1 MDAEMPPDVPACST
15 ESLQLGA
22 ALEDR
27 VAHLWWQLLRS
38 AGGDLSRTA
47 AAVLAALRQ
56 EGPLRVTDLATRES
70 VAQPTMTVLVNRLE
84 REGLVGRTPDP
95 ADGRATL
102 VAVTPSGLERLEER
116 ARRRA
121 EWLGQR
127 LEALEPEHR
136 RALREALAAL
146 DELIDPESRR

>member
-1 MDAEMPPDVPACST
+1 MPTHAPACSA
-15 ESLQLGA
+15 ESLELGA

-27 VAHLWWQLLRS
+27 VAYLWWQLLRS

-47 AAVLAALRQ
+47 AAVVAALRE
-56 EGPLRVTDLATRES
+56 EGPLRVTDLAARES
-70 VAQPTMTVLVNRLE
+70 VAQPTMTVLINRLE
-84 REGLVGRTPDP
+84 REGLVARTPDP

-102 VAVTPSGLERLEER
+102 VAVTPAGLERLEER

-121 EWLGQR
+121 EWLGKR
-127 LEALEPEHR
+127 LEALDPERR

>member
-1 MDAEMPPDVPACST
+1 MPADAPACSA
-15 ESLQLGA
+15 ESLELGA

-47 AAVLAALRQ
+47 AAVVAALRE
-56 EGPLRVTDLATRES
+56 EGPLRVTDLAARES
-70 VAQPTMTVLVNRLE
+70 VAQPTMTVLINRLE
-84 REGLVGRTPDP
+84 REGLVARTPDP

-102 VAVTPSGLERLEER
+102 VAVTPVGLARLEER

-121 EWLGQR
+121 EWLGKR
-127 LEALEPEHR
+127 LEALDPERR
-136 RALREALAAL
+136 RALQEALAAL
-146 DELIDPESRR
+146 DELLDSESRR